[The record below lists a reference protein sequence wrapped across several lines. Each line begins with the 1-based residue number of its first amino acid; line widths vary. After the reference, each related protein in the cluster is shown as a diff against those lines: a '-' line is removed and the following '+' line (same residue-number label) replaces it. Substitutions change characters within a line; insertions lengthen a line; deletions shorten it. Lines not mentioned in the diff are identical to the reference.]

1 MKTKRI
7 LVTGG
12 AGFIGS
18 HLVDRLITAKHKV
31 SIIDDLSGGFLRN
44 INPKS
49 KFYKVDLR
57 NIKLAARIIGK
68 IKPEIV
74 YHLAANASENKSHFS
89 PIDISSRNWNT
100 FINTL
105 VPALKN
111 GMKRFVFTSSIAVY
125 GALQTPF
132 KESDKPEPEDLY
144 GINKLAIEHSLKT
157 LSQVHN
163 FEYVITRP
171 HNVYGP
177 RQNMSDPYR
186 NVVTIFMNALLK
198 KQPYYIYGDGRQKRC
213 FSYIEDVANAIF
225 KCGFGDFH
233 GMIFNIGAD
242 KNYSVNELSALIQ
255 QISGISVTPIYLKD
269 RPGEVK
275 VAVSNHNKAKKYL
288 NYKDSVSLYEGLL
301 QTWKYARELGFQ
313 KATLSEVELDSPLLP
328 KNWQIKKA

>member
-1 MKTKRI
+1 MKKRI

-18 HLVDRLITAKHKV
+18 HLIDKLISAKHEV

-44 INPKS
+44 INPKG

-57 NIKLAARIIGK
+57 NTNITANVIAK

-89 PIDISSRNWNT
+89 PIDITSRNWNA

-105 VPALKN
+105 VPAVRN
-111 GMKRFVFTSSIAVY
+111 SMKRFVFTSSIAVY
-125 GALQTPF
+125 GSLQTPF

-144 GINKLAIEHSLKT
+144 GISKLAIEQSLKV
-157 LSQVHN
+157 LSKVHN

-186 NVVTIFMNALLK
+186 NVVTIFMNALLR
-198 KQPYYIYGDGRQKRC
+198 KQSYYIYGDGKQKRC
-213 FSYIEDVANAIF
+213 FSYIKDVVEVLV
-225 KCGFGDFH
+225 KCGFGNFH

-242 KNYSVNELSALIQ
+242 KDYSLNELSDLIQ
-255 QISGISVTPIYLKD
+255 KISGISVEPIYLKD

-275 VAVSNHNKAKKYL
+275 VAISNHRQAKKYL
-288 NYKDSVSLYEGLL
+288 GYKDSYSLYQGLL
-301 QTWKYARELGFQ
+301 ETWKYAKSLGYQ
-313 KATLSEVELDSPLLP
+313 KTALTKVELDSPLLP
-328 KNWQIKKA
+328 KNWQLKKA